1 LTALLWCAQIIV
13 KDNWEQAMEQAALA
27 TCDVQGT
34 MKYVVRGE
42 KATFY
47 AGERDRS
54 YWPVEEHEVTFHD
67 LRPHLHELGLER
79 NGFLVVDEPS
89 GIADYADPAQL
100 DAYCRATEGLVQ
112 RLTGAVRVISFG
124 PILRTNATGTHG
136 HNQPAFGAHVDYGAK
151 TVADFTRKIVGE
163 EDAARL
169 LAKRHMLINVWRP
182 IVMVESAPLAL
193 CDARTVKRED
203 LFDSEIVGGLGGL
216 DFSLWGFNLA
226 YASGQKWC
234 WVPHMQPWEAMV
246 FKLFDSDP
254 DAVQFTAH
262 SAFEDPTAPS
272 DAAPRQSVELRTIAF
287 LE

>member
-1 LTALLWCAQIIV
+1 MDEHDTLV
-13 KDNWEQAMEQAALA
+13 
-27 TCDVQGT
+27 CDVTAT

-42 KATFY
+42 KSTFY
-47 AGERDRS
+47 AGDRARS
-54 YWPVEEHEVTFHD
+54 YWPGEDHQVVIHD
-67 LRPHLHELGLER
+67 ARPELGELALDR
-79 NGFLVVDEPS
+79 NGFVVVDEPS
-89 GIADYADPAQL
+89 DTQDYTDKAQL
-100 DAYCRATEGLVQ
+100 DAYCRATEALVQ
-112 RLTGAVRVISFG
+112 RLTGASKVISFG

-151 TVADFTRKIVGE
+151 TVGDFTRKILGE
-163 EDAARL
+163 EEAARQ

-182 IVMVESAPLAL
+182 LAMVESAPLAL
-193 CDARTVKRED
+193 CDARTVQRED

-226 YASGQKWC
+226 HRPDHRWY

-246 FKLFDSDP
+246 FKLFDSKA

-262 SAFEDPTAPS
+262 SAFEDPTAPA

-287 LE
+287 LD